1 MAAISATPI
10 DETGCPEVINVANLQ
25 MLPGF
30 LDTHRQSGLARRP
43 RLKESVRRG
52 VTTVTFGLCSIA
64 RYQSDFLR
72 LRLRLRASREAELR
86 LALEALLPRCAAGSS
101 RIRRWRHCCCRKW
114 RGRYWTVRHRRP
126 ETVRQRTEVKQS

>member
-64 RYQSDFLR
+64 RYQSDL
-72 LRLRLRASREAELR
+72 LRLRASREAELR
-86 LALEALLPRCAAGSS
+86 LALEALLPRW
-101 RIRRWRHCCCRKW
+101 RRRVVEDQALA
-114 RGRYWTVRHRRP
+114 TLLLP
-126 ETVRQRTEVKQS
+126 EVARALLDGTASTP